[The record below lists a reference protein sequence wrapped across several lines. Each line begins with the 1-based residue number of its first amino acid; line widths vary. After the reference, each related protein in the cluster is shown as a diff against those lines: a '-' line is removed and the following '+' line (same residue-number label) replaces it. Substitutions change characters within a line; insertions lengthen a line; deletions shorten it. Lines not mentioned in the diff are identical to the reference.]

1 MQGRAAPFGLLLPKE
16 NWDLPQI
23 PKVQTGDLVTGRRA
37 TSCPAAIGFAF

>member
-16 NWDLPQI
+16 NWDLSQI
-23 PKVQTGDLVTGRRA
+23 PKVQPRDLVTGRRA